1 MRSPG
6 IQQLKV
12 APVGGLLLFQVL
24 LMPLPTQVLCS
35 LATKP
40 HLFLGAARSSGGRCG
55 GGSPSRPRLAWRRPV
70 PGLPALGC
78 RLSLLPVHIA
88 IPRLLLLLLL
98 VALRRRLLPLPA
110 SGGWRQG
117 GGGGW
122 RRGATVPGKALRSK

>member
-88 IPRLLLLLLL
+88 IPRLLLLLPLF
-98 VALRRRLLPLPA
+98 ALRRA
-110 SGGWRQG
+110 AA
-117 GGGGW
+117 GW
-122 RRGATVPGKALRSK
+122 RRRLAQRSHGSWQGAQKQVMCW